1 MNESYMRS
9 VIKDRERE
17 VSKYVE
23 YNQIHRL
30 MRDSTTNQLESSGQW
45 KNVLSS
51 WFLIVAKRLKGVF
64 EISNK
69 GDVKV

>member
-23 YNQIHRL
+23 YNQIHRF
-30 MRDSTTNQLESSGQW
+30 MRDSTTNQRESAEQK
-45 KNVLSS
+45 KNVFSS
-51 WFLIVAKRLKGVF
+51 SFLIVAKRLKSMF
-64 EISNK
+64 AISNK
-69 GDVKV
+69 GDIKV

>member
-1 MNESYMRS
+1 MNESYIRS

-17 VSKYVE
+17 VYKIVE
-23 YNQIHRL
+23 DNRINNHY
-30 MRDSTTNQLESSGQW
+30 RDSASSQLESARQG